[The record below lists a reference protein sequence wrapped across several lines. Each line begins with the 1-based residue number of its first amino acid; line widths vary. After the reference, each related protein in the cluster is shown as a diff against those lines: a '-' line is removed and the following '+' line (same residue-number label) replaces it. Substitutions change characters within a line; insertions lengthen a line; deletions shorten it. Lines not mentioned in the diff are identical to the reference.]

1 MPTPQSAIQRCNMNA
16 LIVSDLRC
24 QFCHNVADQS
34 RRMVAGDS
42 GAICSACVAK
52 SQQLLLA
59 GSGAQTVAESAPYL
73 FALLDR
79 HFAPEKL
86 ASLVVTSRTFQ
97 IRQQADLQLAIDEL
111 FGERHVGTNF
121 VGVHSEYRHEAV
133 AFARL
138 IERKR
143 SAMQAAPAQFEE
155 VDVGNGATIRCLK
168 NGVWL
173 LSDADTP
180 YCAVLATNED
190 YGQGPK
196 LTLEIAAAGRSGIEM
211 AEKVF
216 AAIER
221 RLSKDSCYRGRVLS
235 LEQEN
240 QWSGRAS
247 RITVHELE
255 PVSREEV
262 ILPETVLNAVE
273 RNVLQFASHRP
284 ALRKLGLSTQKGLL
298 FHGVPGTGKTH
309 CIRYLAGQL
318 TGHTTLLIT
327 AEGVGLLPEYI
338 ALARLL
344 QPALV
349 VIEDADL
356 IARARSD
363 MNGACEEVMLNRLLN
378 ELDGLRERADIFF
391 VLTTNRPDALEPALA
406 SRPGRIDQ
414 SIEFPLPDESH
425 RMRLLRLYAR
435 GIPVDQPLLHD
446 LATRTHG
453 ATPAFIKEFMRR
465 IAQNYLEAG
474 SPDHVTHAMAQEAL
488 HDMLFAGGVL
498 NKKLLGGADVTAQ
511 EDA

>member
-1 MPTPQSAIQRCNMNA
+1 
-16 LIVSDLRC
+16 
-24 QFCHNVADQS
+24 
-34 RRMVAGDS
+34 MVVGDS
-42 GAICSACVAK
+42 GVICAECIAKGHELLQSNDDVKKVVA
-52 SQQLLLA
+52 S
-59 GSGAQTVAESAPYL
+59 PYL
-73 FALLDR
+73 FSLLDR
-79 HFAPEKL
+79 HFSPDPLPTLL
-86 ASLVVTSRTFQ
+86 ATSRTFQ
-97 IRQQADLQLAIDEL
+97 IRQQADLQLALDEL
-111 FGERHVGTNF
+111 FGERHIGTDF

-133 AFARL
+133 SFASL
-138 IERKR
+138 IEHKR

-155 VDVGNGATIRCLK
+155 VDIGNGEAVRCLK

-173 LSDADTP
+173 LKDGARA
-180 YCAVLATNED
+180 YAVVLATND
-190 YGQGPK
+190 NYGQGAK
-196 LTLEIAAAGRSGIEM
+196 LTLEVAAVGQAGLEIAA
-211 AEKVF
+211 KVF
-216 AAIER
+216 EAIER

-247 RITVHELE
+247 RITVHEFE
-255 PVSREEV
+255 PVARDEV
-262 ILPETVLNAVE
+262 VLPEATLKAVE
-273 RNVLQFASHRP
+273 QNVLQFALHRP

-298 FHGVPGTGKTH
+298 FHGAPGTGKTH

-363 MNGACEEVMLNRLLN
+363 MGGPCEELMLNRLLN
-378 ELDGLRERADIFF
+378 ELDGLKERADIFF
-391 VLTTNRPDALEPALA
+391 VLTTNRPDEIEPALA

-414 SIEFPLPDESH
+414 SIEFPLPDERH
-425 RMRLLRLYAR
+425 RIRLLRLYGR
-435 GIPVDQPLLHD
+435 SIPLDQSLLDD
-446 LATRTHG
+446 LATRTDG

-474 SPDHVTHAMAQEAL
+474 SAGQVTHAMAQEAL
-488 HDMLFAGGVL
+488 HDMLFVGGSL
-498 NKKLLGGADVTAQ
+498 NRKLLGGTEVQDVH
-511 EDA
+511 DG

>member
-1 MPTPQSAIQRCNMNA
+1 MSA
-16 LIVSDLRC
+16 LIVSGLRC
-24 QFCHNVADQS
+24 QFCHNTADEQ
-34 RRMVAGDS
+34 RRMVVGDS
-42 GAICSACVAK
+42 GVICEECIAK
-52 SQQLLLA
+52 GSQLLHSQGEA
-59 GSGAQTVAESAPYL
+59 PERVESPYL
-73 FALLDR
+73 FSLLDR
-79 HFAPEKL
+79 HFAPARLPLLL
-86 ASLVVTSRTFQ
+86 ATSRTFQ
-97 IRQQADLQLAIDEL
+97 IRQQADLQLALDDL
-111 FGERHVGTNF
+111 FGERHIGTNF

-133 AFARL
+133 TFARL

-143 SAMQAAPAQFEE
+143 AAMQAAPAQFEE
-155 VDVGNGATIRCLK
+155 VDIGNGEIVRCLK

-173 LSDADTP
+173 LKDGEHAYTV
-180 YCAVLATNED
+180 VLATNDE
-190 YGQGPK
+190 YGQGAK
-196 LTLEIAAAGRSGIEM
+196 LTLEIAAAGQAGVAI
-211 AEKVF
+211 AAKVF
-216 AAIER
+216 EAIER

-247 RITVHELE
+247 RITVHEFE
-255 PVSREEV
+255 PVARDEV
-262 ILPETVLNAVE
+262 ILPETTLQAVE
-273 RNVLQFASHRP
+273 RNVLHFATHRP

-298 FHGVPGTGKTH
+298 FHGAPGTGKTH

-356 IARARSD
+356 IARARSE
-363 MNGACEEVMLNRLLN
+363 MGGPCEEVMLNRLLN

-414 SIEFPLPDESH
+414 SIEFPLPDETH
-425 RMRLLRLYAR
+425 RVRLLRLYGR
-435 GIPVDQPLLHD
+435 SIPLDSTLLQD

-474 SPDHVTHAMAQEAL
+474 SPNEVTHAMAQEAL
-488 HDMLFAGGVL
+488 HDMLFAGGIL
-498 NKKLLGGADVTAQ
+498 NKKLLGGADVQ
-511 EDA
+511 P

>member
-1 MPTPQSAIQRCNMNA
+1 MSA
-16 LIVSDLRC
+16 LIVSGLRC
-24 QFCHNVADQS
+24 QFCHNTADEQL
-34 RRMVAGDS
+34 RMVVGDS
-42 GAICSACVAK
+42 GVICADCVVKGHA
-52 SQQLLLA
+52 LLESKGGLEA
-59 GSGAQTVAESAPYL
+59 TVESPYL
-73 FALLDR
+73 FMLLDR
-79 HFAPEKL
+79 HFAPAKL
-86 ASLVVTSRTFQ
+86 PSLSATSRTFQ
-97 IRQQADLQLAIDEL
+97 IRQQADLQLALDEL
-111 FGERHVGTNF
+111 FGERHIGTNF

-133 AFARL
+133 SFAKL

-143 SAMQAAPAQFEE
+143 SAMQATPAQFEE
-155 VDVGNGATIRCLK
+155 VEIGNGETVRCLK

-173 LSDADTP
+173 LKDGDRA
-180 YCAVLATNED
+180 YAVVLATNDE
-190 YGQGPK
+190 YGQGAK
-196 LTLEIAAAGRSGIEM
+196 LALEIAAAGQAGVEIAS
-211 AEKVF
+211 KVF
-216 AAIER
+216 EAIER

-247 RITVHELE
+247 RITVHEFE
-255 PVSREEV
+255 TVAREEV
-262 ILPETVLNAVE
+262 ILPEATLKAVE
-273 RNVLQFASHRP
+273 RNVLHFASHRP
-284 ALRKLGLSTQKGLL
+284 ALRQLGLSTQKGLL
-298 FHGVPGTGKTH
+298 FHGAPGTGKTH
-309 CIRYLAGQL
+309 CIRYLAGRL

-356 IARARSD
+356 IARARTE
-363 MNGACEEVMLNRLLN
+363 MGGPCEEIMLNRLLN

-425 RMRLLRLYAR
+425 RMRLLRLYGR
-435 GIPVDQPLLHD
+435 SIPVDQALLND
-446 LATRTHG
+446 LATRTDG

-474 SPDHVTHAMAQEAL
+474 SAAQVTNAMAQDAL

-498 NKKLLGGADVTAQ
+498 NKKLLGGSEVQDQ
-511 EDA
+511 HND